1 MAQAIINFKTDAK
14 LKKEAKKVLDE
25 MGLNFSIALNDYLK
39 KIIIEKRIEFVA
51 KEIPNARL
59 QKAIKDSE
67 KMVKSGKYKV
77 YKNHEDFEKFLF
89 S

>member
-59 QKAIKDSE
+59 QKAIKEARED
-67 KMVKSGKYKV
+67 
-77 YKNHEDFEKFLF
+77 YKNGKLKSFTNLEDLEKYLM

>member
-14 LKKEAKKVLDE
+14 LKKDAKKVLDE
-25 MGLNFSIALNDYLK
+25 MGLNFSIILNDYLK
-39 KIIIEKRIEFVA
+39 KIISEQRIEFTT

-59 QKAIKDSE
+59 RKSIKQARE
-67 KMVKSGKYKV
+67 N
-77 YKNHEDFEKFLF
+77 YKNGKLKSFTNLEDFEKSLM